1 MAKTTGGQ
9 PGNKNATK
17 GKLWSDAIRMEL
29 ARDKQRIRKLV
40 KALLD
45 KAEEGD
51 VPALKELGDRIEG
64 KVPQGIEGTG
74 EKGEIILKVT
84 KDDSGI
90 L

>member
-1 MAKTTGGQ
+1 MAKRGAQ
-9 PGNKNATK
+9 PGNKNAAK
-17 GKLWSDAIRMEL
+17 GKIWSDAIRMEI
-29 ARDKQRIRKLV
+29 AQDRHRVRKLV
-40 KALLD
+40 RALLK

-51 VPALKELGDRIEG
+51 VSALKEFGDRIEG